1 MKLYVHSS
9 LIALSAAALSAA
21 VAVGS
26 TTASHWFVLRAT
38 DPTDPTDPAV
48 IMENGPPAD
57 YRPAIQVA
65 ANAPRYLD
73 GSFTGKSFDAY
84 YGLVRV
90 QANIKSGQIAS
101 IDVLEYPKDQRTS
114 RAINRQ
120 ALPEL
125 ESEVISSQDIGVDII
140 SGATLTSVAYLRSL
154 YGALSQA
161 GPQ

>member
-26 TTASHWFVLRAT
+26 TTASHWSVLRA
-38 DPTDPTDPAV
+38 TDPAV

-101 IDVLEYPKDQRTS
+101 IDVLEFPNDQRTS

-120 ALPEL
+120 ALPVL
-125 ESEVISSQDIGVDII
+125 ESEVISSQDIDVDII

-154 YGALSQA
+154 NGALSQA

>member
-26 TTASHWFVLRAT
+26 TTASHWFVLPA
-38 DPTDPTDPAV
+38 TDPAV

-101 IDVLEYPKDQRTS
+101 IDVLEYPNDQRTS

>member
-26 TTASHWFVLRAT
+26 ATASHWSVLRA
-38 DPTDPTDPAV
+38 TDPAV
-48 IMENGPPAD
+48 IMENGPPVD

-101 IDVLEYPKDQRTS
+101 IDVLEYPNDQRTS